1 MYSHVYGNGQFFF
14 IIIIKLT
21 VFKFLPPPLNLCGEW
36 PISACE
42 NKSVPF
48 FEDSIPQYH
57 VNSRAETSYN
67 FQLYREGEGEERERE
82 RERERARAREQE
94 RERER
99 ERVP

>member
-1 MYSHVYGNGQFFF
+1 MIYNVHVYGNGQFFL
-14 IIIIKLT
+14 IIIIRLT
-21 VFKFLPPPLNLCGEW
+21 VYKFLPSLNLCGEW

-57 VNSRAETSYN
+57 VNSRAETSNN
-67 FQLYREGEGEERERE
+67 FQLYREREGEGEGRERV
-82 RERERARAREQE
+82 